1 MSRSQ
6 LETKYLKTKTKEN
19 LNLSIYKQTISENNK
34 TFFFSDKNTNTS
46 EKNLGK
52 RTIMIIFNHVWSLEI
67 YLKMLLNP

>member
-46 EKNLGK
+46 EKTLGK
-52 RTIMIIFNHVWSLEI
+52 RTIMIIFNHVWSL
-67 YLKMLLNP
+67 